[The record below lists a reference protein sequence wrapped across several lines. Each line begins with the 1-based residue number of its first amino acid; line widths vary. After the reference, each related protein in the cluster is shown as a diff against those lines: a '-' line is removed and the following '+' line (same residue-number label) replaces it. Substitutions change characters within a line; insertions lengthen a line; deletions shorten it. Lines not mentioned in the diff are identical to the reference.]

1 MLLKRI
7 QTLGSLVEGE
17 VRSGETTRKEGET
30 RGKAW
35 DILILFLFA
44 FETCIKSSRQH
55 SLHYKTLRSLKPRRV
70 RPGRDRHILLLTGID
85 LIFPSTIFFK
95 GERS

>member
-44 FETCIKSSRQH
+44 F
-55 SLHYKTLRSLKPRRV
+55 
-70 RPGRDRHILLLTGID
+70 
-85 LIFPSTIFFK
+85 
-95 GERS
+95 